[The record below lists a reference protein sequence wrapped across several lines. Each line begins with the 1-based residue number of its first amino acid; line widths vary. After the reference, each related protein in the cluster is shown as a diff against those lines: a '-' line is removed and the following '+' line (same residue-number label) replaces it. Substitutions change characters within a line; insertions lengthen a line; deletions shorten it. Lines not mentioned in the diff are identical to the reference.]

1 MQFCGTGHLS
11 LVGFDEGIGFKEG
24 SFLGHEWIK
33 PGRDSCE
40 NFSSSGGY
48 EEAVDVTS
56 LVAFL
61 HFRVGVMK
69 EGDTF
74 LHRKHTKTNNFHDK
88 Y

>member
-1 MQFCGTGHLS
+1 M
-11 LVGFDEGIGFKEG
+11 
-24 SFLGHEWIK
+24 GHEWIK

-48 EEAVDVTS
+48 EEAVDVKS

-69 EGDTF
+69 EGEHF
-74 LHRKHTKTNNFHDK
+74 YVENIPKPIIFMTNINHVHKDVHNNWV
-88 Y
+88 

>member
-1 MQFCGTGHLS
+1 MRREC
-11 LVGFDEGIGFKEG
+11 
-24 SFLGHEWIK
+24 IK
-33 PGRDSCE
+33 PGRGSCA

-48 EEAVDVTS
+48 EEVVDVNS

-61 HFRVGVMK
+61 LFRVGVRK

-74 LHRKHTKTNNFHDK
+74 LHRKHNKTNNFHDK